1 MLSGTSRKKNL
12 VDAEILRLNVS
23 GIDLVTVATR
33 PDPAAPAA
41 ASPALPGATALQRGR
56 LRTRVPRRKGA
67 QWMGLRAPVIV
78 KLLGAHLLALAGA
91 LIALRASGAAGWPAT
106 HVVVAVVA
114 GTTVLFLLLALVAL
128 LPLRALEAVASR
140 IWRGDFGAR
149 VEHSMVAD
157 RSLGRIGEVVNIL
170 LDGLTSD
177 RRRMHAL
184 ATAVIEAGDRERA
197 TLARELHDSTA
208 QQLAAL
214 MFQLGAAHRD
224 CTDPEL
230 AARLEQMQE
239 LAREALEEVRLLAHT
254 VHPRVL
260 DDLGLVAAL
269 RKLAREGAAAGGQE
283 IEVVASE
290 DSAAVPATQAAV
302 LYRVAQAA
310 VHNVLK
316 HSGAQHVELRLEV
329 GDRTATLEVVDDGR
343 GFALADAEK
352 RRPGMGLF
360 TMRERVSLA
369 GGQFDVKSAPGVGTH
384 ITATV
389 PLDVSDAA
397 GASEENEGIA

>member
-1 MLSGTSRKKNL
+1 
-12 VDAEILRLNVS
+12 
-23 GIDLVTVATR
+23 
-33 PDPAAPAA
+33 
-41 ASPALPGATALQRGR
+41 
-56 LRTRVPRRKGA
+56 
-67 QWMGLRAPVIV
+67 MGLRAPVIV
-78 KLLGAHLLALAGA
+78 KLLGAHLLAIVATLT
-91 LIALRASGAAGWPAT
+91 ALRVSGGSEWPAM
-106 HVVVAVVA
+106 HVVVAVIA
-114 GTTVLFLLLALVAL
+114 ATTVVFLLLSLVAL
-128 LPLRALEAVASR
+128 MPLRALEAVASR

-157 RSLGRIGEVVNIL
+157 RNLGRIGEVVNIL

-224 CTDPEL
+224 CKDSQL
-230 AARLEQMQE
+230 AERLEQMQE

-269 RKLAREGAAAGGQE
+269 RKLAREGAAAGELE
-283 IEVVASE
+283 IEVVAGE
-290 DSAAVPATQAAV
+290 DGAVVPATQAAV
-302 LYRVAQAA
+302 LYRVAQAS

-316 HSGAQHVELRLEV
+316 HAGAQRVELRLDV
-329 GDRTATLEVVDDGR
+329 DDRNATLAVVDDGR
-343 GFALADAEK
+343 GFSLAEAEK

-369 GGQFDVKSAPGVGTH
+369 GGQFDVTSAPGAGTR
-384 ITATV
+384 IMATV
-389 PLDVSDAA
+389 PLDVAA
-397 GASEENEGIA
+397 VAGSNGEDEGTHER